1 MRFANVWQRIGAFL
15 LDYLIIAAYLVL
27 LIIISV
33 GLGFGP
39 LQSVF
44 RAMFANPNVS
54 EFSAFLLLVL
64 PVILYFA
71 VFECSSWQAT
81 LGKRRMGLRVID
93 THDARLNFPR
103 SLARSLLKFLP
114 WELTHAC
121 LWRIPGWPLAPSTPS
136 PVITAGL
143 VLVWILVG
151 AYLVSMLVSKKH
163 QALYDWIAGTFVI
176 VVQRPGHTRHSRS
189 MLDRRTRGA
198 RVLTTNSQEKE

>member
-1 MRFANVWQRIGAFL
+1 MTFANVRQRIGAFL

-27 LIIISV
+27 LVIIGV

-39 LQSVF
+39 LRGVF
-44 RAMFANPNVS
+44 RAMFADPNSS

-64 PVILYFA
+64 PVVLYFA
-71 VFECSSWQAT
+71 LLECSSWQAT
-81 LGKRRMGLRVID
+81 WGKRKMGLRVTD
-93 THDARLNFPR
+93 THGVRISFPR
-103 SLARSLLKFLP
+103 SLIRSLLKFVP

-143 VLVWILVG
+143 VLVWVLVA
-151 AYLVSMLVSKKH
+151 AYLVSMIVSKKH

-176 VVQRPGHTRHSRS
+176 VVAHPVRIRPGSP
-189 MLDRRTRGA
+189 A
-198 RVLTTNSQEKE
+198 WPPPE